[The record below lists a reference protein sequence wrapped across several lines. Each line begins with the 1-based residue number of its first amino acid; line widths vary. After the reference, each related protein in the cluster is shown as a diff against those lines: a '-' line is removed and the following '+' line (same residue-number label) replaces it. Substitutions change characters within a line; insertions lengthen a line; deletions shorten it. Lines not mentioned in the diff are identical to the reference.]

1 MKISSTC
8 RMCRVGRHI
17 RQQRS
22 FSWLL
27 TQIRRHIFA
36 PKSASCTRQE
46 IDEHKQC
53 YALFGRKTKEVDSK
67 ERFFSPLLAYLGKH
81 APVAN
86 STQTRL
92 TAHGEV
98 SVGQLY
104 DPPFTAI
111 HHEGLD
117 GAFQGP
123 DADLLCKVIEDFQL
137 QAA

>member
-1 MKISSTC
+1 MKNSEVSDVSGWPTHPTAEILFKTS
-8 RMCRVGRHI
+8 H
-17 RQQRS
+17 
-22 FSWLL
+22 
-27 TQIRRHIFA
+27 A
-36 PKSASCTRQE
+36 DQE
-46 IDEHKQC
+46 TYLCPEVCKLHPSKIDEHKQC